1 MARLLILVVALFYF
15 SDSFP
20 QNGFIILK
28 KRNKPIRYFWKDDRF
43 TFQTRENYWVSGILR
58 SISKDSFVITQEIT
72 NYHVIGTSTIRLT
85 DPPYAFADIKA
96 LPTRNQLVVYDQQ
109 KARIIPG
116 HEKFM
121 WIRNGFIFQVA
132 GAGYAG
138 LNLSNDLIRKEPPF
152 GRKNLADLGI
162 SAAIFLLGTLL
173 QLKFDPY
180 IRMGKKFQL
189 EGITLPNNRDST
201 IDRTIIPVK
210 TK

>member
-15 SDSFP
+15 SDLFP

-28 KRNKPIRYFWKDDRF
+28 KRNKPFRYFWKDDRF
-43 TFQTRENYWVSGILR
+43 TFQTSENNWVSGILR

-72 NYHVIGTSTIRLT
+72 NYNVIGISTIHFT
-85 DPPYAFADIKA
+85 DPPYSIADIKA
-96 LPTRNQLVVYDQQ
+96 LPTRNQLVVYDRQ

-121 WIRNGFIFQVA
+121 WVRNGFIFQVA

-152 GRKNLADLGI
+152 ARKNLADLGI
-162 SAAIFLLGTLL
+162 SAGVFLLGTLL
-173 QLKFDPY
+173 QLRFDPY
-180 IRMGKKFQL
+180 IRVGRKFQL
-189 EGITLPNNRDST
+189 ECITLPNNHDSI
-201 IDRTIIPVK
+201 IDSRTIPPR
-210 TK
+210 TR